1 MSNLQF
7 HTEIENAYLVEPTLS
22 LEAANVVKNLIHLIQ
37 VLQDKIRVK
46 DNGILDAIAGMYMPD
61 EMHDEKENIRIA
73 LEAALE
79 PDNMEYYQRAET
91 LTALYIKIEDF
102 LSKPITKQT
111 ITQFTKDV
119 ESLKQDDNPLEELQD
134 KFRTT
139 IGAAQFHN
147 GFRAGKEMERSRIFE
162 FIETLDLNLSTQEII
177 QLLKEHVTL

>member
-1 MSNLQF
+1 MTNLQF

-22 LEAANVVKNLIHLIQ
+22 LEAATVVKNLVHLIKL
-37 VLQDKIRVK
+37 LQDKIRIK

-61 EMHDEKENIRIA
+61 EMHDEKENIRVV

-91 LTALYIKIEDF
+91 LTALYIKIEDL
-102 LSKPITKQT
+102 LSKPVTKQA

-119 ESLKQDDNPLEELQD
+119 ESLKQDDDPLEELQD
-134 KFRTT
+134 RFRTT

-162 FIETLDLNLSTQEII
+162 LIETLDINLSAQEVM
-177 QLLKEHVTL
+177 QQLKENISL